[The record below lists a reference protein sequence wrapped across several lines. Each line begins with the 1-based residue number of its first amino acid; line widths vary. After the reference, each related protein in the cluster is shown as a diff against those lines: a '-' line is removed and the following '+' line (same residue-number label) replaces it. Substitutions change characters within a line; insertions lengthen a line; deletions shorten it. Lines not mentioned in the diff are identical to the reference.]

1 MAYTGWLASMRTT
14 AARLNAISGIWTP
27 YTPTWTSSTGAA
39 VSLGNGTLEGE
50 YALSGGICRVRISL
64 VAGSTTTFGGGQ
76 FKFALPFAAAS
87 LGAAGMSYLG
97 TAVALDPGGAYYPG
111 AARVLSG
118 DAFVMALSPTAA
130 TGATPGEWN
139 ASRPF
144 TWGNTDNL
152 SISLAYK
159 PV

>member
-1 MAYTGWLASMRTT
+1 MAYTGWLAGMRTT
-14 AARLNAISGIWTP
+14 AAKLNAISAIWTP

-50 YALSGGICRVRISL
+50 HAMDGGLCHVRISL

-76 FKFALPFAAAS
+76 YRFALPFACAS
-87 LGAAGMSYLG
+87 LAHSSMAYTGSAL
-97 TAVALDPGGAYYPG
+97 ALDPGGAYYPG
-111 AARVLSG
+111 VSRVLSG

-144 TWGNTDNL
+144 SWGNTDNL
-152 SISLAYK
+152 SICLAYK